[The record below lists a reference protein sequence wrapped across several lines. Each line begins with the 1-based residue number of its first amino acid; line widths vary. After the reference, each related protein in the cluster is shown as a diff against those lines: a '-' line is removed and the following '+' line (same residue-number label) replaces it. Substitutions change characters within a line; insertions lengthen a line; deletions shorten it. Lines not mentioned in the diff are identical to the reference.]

1 MWAHVVFFLYV
12 SLITCH
18 LILPVPLPSSIS
30 TDKLLLIIV
39 QFLFE
44 WVKCNKM
51 SRKVAS
57 KASV

>member
-1 MWAHVVFFLYV
+1 MWAHVGFFLHV

-18 LILPVPLPSSIS
+18 LIFPVPLLSSIS

-44 WVKCNKM
+44 WVKCSKM